1 MRPEDAKFADEYG
14 GIAEQYA
21 ESANLSKR
29 KCDLEIKSILPY
41 HVYTKCQKYRRKLP
55 LKFEHI

>member
-41 HVYTKCQKYRRKLP
+41 P
-55 LKFEHI
+55 LLDGART

>member
-29 KCDLEIKSILPY
+29 KCDTVHLRGQI
-41 HVYTKCQKYRRKLP
+41 T
-55 LKFEHI
+55 F